1 MKKWLDNIL
10 KGIYTMTNVLL
21 FSILIVLSM
30 GIWLIQRKLS
40 QIKKI
45 RELNNEDMNYIKEII
60 SFIARKNGF
69 ETYNED

>member
-1 MKKWLDNIL
+1 MKKWLENIL
-10 KGIYTMTNVLL
+10 KGIYTMTSVLL

-45 RELNNEDMNYIKEII
+45 RELSYEDMIYMKQVM
-60 SFIARKNGF
+60 SFMARKEGF
-69 ETYNED
+69 ENDNNL